1 MHVAA
6 VLLYLTLTLYIAM
19 NGHFRM
25 TLTYAQTSAYFSI
38 LLRSH
43 KLPSLLF
50 FVPIF
55 LLNVSIFLN
64 IKTSMFN
71 VQQIGAF
78 CTVTLSNS
86 PLNKIPA
93 VR

>member
-38 LLRSH
+38 LLRS
-43 KLPSLLF
+43 PILLF

-64 IKTSMFN
+64 IKTMFN

-78 CTVTLSNS
+78 CTVTLLKASNS